1 MPSESVQIVRA
12 GLERIGDL
20 EPLWGSLSEHHIAV
34 APHLQELGPL
44 RSPVESWQ
52 TRRALYEEWL
62 AEPDAFVLIA
72 ESGGTPIGYALV
84 HMRGPEESW
93 TTGDRIAVLET
104 FAVLPGHRGGGIG
117 GALFERLYEELRRLG
132 IGVFEVAVISTNA
145 DARRFYERH
154 DVLPFMVT
162 YLGKVPTAARR

>member
-1 MPSESVQIVRA
+1 M
-12 GLERIGDL
+12 
-20 EPLWGSLSEHHIAV
+20 
-34 APHLQELGPL
+34 

-52 TRRALYEEWL
+52 TRRA
-62 AEPDAFVLIA
+62 
-72 ESGGTPIGYALV
+72 
-84 HMRGPEESW
+84 
-93 TTGDRIAVLET
+93 
-104 FAVLPGHRGGGIG
+104 
-117 GALFERLYEELRRLG
+117 LYEELRRLG